1 MTARDIP
8 MTPAAAQNGTISLP
22 SGGSSAP
29 HASEF
34 VSHHKEKIMVRKGS
48 WIAVIVAIVTACSV
62 GVRTHAH
69 AAGDV
74 LQEGAP
80 APAFSLPSQ
89 EDTQVSLSQFKGK
102 WVVLYFYPKD
112 MTSGCT
118 IEAHNFQRD
127 LSKYDALN
135 AVVLGVSLDT
145 VESHK
150 TFCTKDSLT
159 FKLLADPDHKVID
172 AYGVPLMAHGD
183 MKFASRDTFLISPQA
198 KIVKVWTGV
207 NPNTHSDDVLAAIA
221 GMNGNDKVQSVSM
234 K

>member
-1 MTARDIP
+1 MI
-8 MTPAAAQNGTISLP
+8 
-22 SGGSSAP
+22 
-29 HASEF
+29 
-34 VSHHKEKIMVRKGS
+34 RKVA
-48 WIAVIVAIVTACSV
+48 WIAVIIAFVTACGV
-62 GVRTHAH
+62 GIRVH

-74 LQEGAP
+74 LQEGAT
-80 APAFSLPSQ
+80 APNFSLPSQ
-89 EDTQVSLSQFKGK
+89 EDTNVSLSQYKGK

-112 MTSGCT
+112 MTTGCT

-150 TFCTKDSLT
+150 TFCSKDSLT

-172 AYGVPLMAHGD
+172 AYGVPLTAHGD
-183 MKFASRDTFLISPQA
+183 NKFADRDTFLISPA
-198 KIVKVWTGV
+198 GKVAKVWTGV

-221 GMNGNDKVQSVSM
+221 GMNGNDRLQSQKM

>member
-1 MTARDIP
+1 
-8 MTPAAAQNGTISLP
+8 
-22 SGGSSAP
+22 
-29 HASEF
+29 
-34 VSHHKEKIMVRKGS
+34 MVRKS
-48 WIAVIVAIVTACSV
+48 VWIAVVIGIGIGIGIITAGTF
-62 GVRTHAH
+62 GVKAH
-69 AAGDV
+69 AADT
-74 LQEGAP
+74 LQAGAV
-80 APAFSLPSQ
+80 APNFSLPSQ
-89 EDTQVSLSQFKGK
+89 EEKQVSLAEYKGK

-127 LSKYDALN
+127 LPKYDALN

-172 AYGVPLMAHGD
+172 AYGVPVSARGD
-183 MKFASRDTFLISPQA
+183 NKFAQRETYLISPA
-198 KIVKVWTGV
+198 GKIVKFWDVKDIQA
-207 NPNTHSDDVLAAIA
+207 HSDEVLAAIQA
-221 GMNGNDKVQSVSM
+221 EK

>member
-1 MTARDIP
+1 MI
-8 MTPAAAQNGTISLP
+8 
-22 SGGSSAP
+22 
-29 HASEF
+29 
-34 VSHHKEKIMVRKGS
+34 RKVA
-48 WIAVIVAIVTACSV
+48 WIAVIIAIVTACGV
-62 GVRTHAH
+62 GIRVH

-74 LQEGAP
+74 LQEGAT
-80 APAFSLPSQ
+80 APNFSLPSQ
-89 EDTQVSLSQFKGK
+89 EDTNVSLSQYKGK

-112 MTSGCT
+112 MTTGCT

-150 TFCTKDSLT
+150 TFCSKDSLT

-172 AYGVPLMAHGD
+172 AYGVPLTAHGD
-183 MKFASRDTFLISPQA
+183 NKFADRDTFLISPA
-198 KIVKVWTGV
+198 GKVAKVWTGV

-221 GMNGNDKVQSVSM
+221 GMNGNDRLQSQKM